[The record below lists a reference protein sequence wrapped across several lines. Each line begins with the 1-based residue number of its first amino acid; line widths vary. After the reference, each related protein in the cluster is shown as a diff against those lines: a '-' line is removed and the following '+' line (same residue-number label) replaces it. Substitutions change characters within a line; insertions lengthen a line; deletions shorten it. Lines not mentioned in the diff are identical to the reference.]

1 MPLPWRRIGAA
12 ELAFAAFLLLP
23 LSPIDGAAQEQTP
36 VPCEAKKGLV
46 ILAGFSDIVPPVQED
61 FVRGQFRKLD
71 FYVREMSYGR
81 VCIDVDV
88 TGWHILP
95 HPVKTYAIPPANLAV
110 DKSRVEKIVQD
121 AINVADDH
129 RDFSGYSFVVLFLGA
144 SFQQYGMV
152 GLAGYPGMLGWQRE
166 IVFTTK
172 SGQVVPGGVAIFT
185 YQAHLG
191 TLFHDIAHV
200 WGGVRGGKRV
210 LPCLYDHDLQAKYP
224 THEGGFANA
233 LINMG
238 FWDPMSCHLIRRNL
252 PPPGLSSWTK
262 LRLGWL
268 APEKVRTVEPKQ
280 VTEVV
285 LGPLEDGSAETLAI
299 RIPLTASTYYLV
311 ENRQPIGRFDPY
323 LPGRGVLIMYGDD
336 SIAECRNG
344 QSPVKLM
351 NANPSAP
358 HLQGA
363 AFDLPDKAAFT
374 DPKNGI
380 DIRLIEKAGDAYK
393 IRIARKR

>member
-1 MPLPWRRIGAA
+1 MSIHWPRGRAAGLAVAALFWLAHLPAA
-12 ELAFAAFLLLP
+12 AAP
-23 LSPIDGAAQEQTP
+23 EQTP
-36 VPCEAKKGLV
+36 TPCDAKKGLV
-46 ILAGFSDIVPPVQED
+46 ILAGFPDIAPPVQED
-61 FVRGQFRKLD
+61 FVRGQFNKLS

-81 VCIDVDV
+81 VCVEVDV
-88 TGWHILP
+88 TGWHTLP
-95 HPVKTYAIPPANLAV
+95 HSIKAYAIPPANLAV
-110 DKSRVEKIVQD
+110 DKSRVEKVVQD
-121 AINVADDH
+121 AIDAADGH
-129 RDFSGYSFVVLFLGA
+129 RDFSRYSFVVLFLGA

-166 IVFTTK
+166 IVFRTK

-252 PPPGLSSWTK
+252 PPPGMSSWSK
-262 LRLGWL
+262 LRLGWI
-268 APEKVRTVEPKQ
+268 APEKVRTAEPKQ
-280 VTEVV
+280 VTDVV
-285 LGPLEDGSAETLAI
+285 LGPLEDGSAETLAV
-299 RIPLTASTYYLV
+299 RIPLTDSTFYLV
-311 ENRQPIGRFDPY
+311 ENRQPIGSFDPY

-336 SIAECRNG
+336 AIAECRNG

-351 NANPSAP
+351 NADPSRP

-363 AFDLPDKAAFT
+363 AFDLPDRAVFT
-374 DPKNGI
+374 DPRNGI
-380 DIRLIEKAGDAYK
+380 DIRLIEKIGDAYK
-393 IRIARKR
+393 IRIARQK